1 VGDDQDRAKV
11 PGSTLLDVVAVMD
24 RLRSPGGCPWD
35 AEQTHASL
43 TRYLLEETYEV
54 LDAVAALQAGDAGAD
69 AELADELGDVLLQ
82 VVFHA
87 RVAAE
92 RGAFDVDDVAAG
104 LVDKLTRRHPHVF
117 ADERVRTDDRGMS
130 GDAVQA
136 RWDELKAT
144 EKPDRGPVDG
154 IPNHLPA
161 LARADKLL
169 ARLERAGLAVPE
181 PVPLPVLVP
190 ATDHPVGLRDDPP
203 AADPQGVDETATTQE
218 AVGEALFALV
228 RRARAGGVDPEAALR
243 AHVASVIAAVPS
255 TVAPGA
261 GRAH

>member
-1 VGDDQDRAKV
+1 MTEDHDRAKA
-11 PGSTLLDVVAVMD
+11 PGSALLDVVAVMD

-54 LDAVAALQAGDAGAD
+54 LDAVDALGAGAD
-69 AELADELGDVLLQ
+69 GADADLAEELGDVLLQ

-104 LVDKLTRRHPHVF
+104 LTAKLVRRHPHVF
-117 ADERVRTDDRGMS
+117 ADEQVRT

-136 RWDELKAT
+136 RWDELKAA
-144 EKPDRGPVDG
+144 EKPHRGPLDG
-154 IPNHLPA
+154 IPAHLPA

-169 ARLERAGLAVPE
+169 ARLERAGLM
-181 PVPLPVLVP
+181 
-190 ATDHPVGLRDDPP
+190 VGPQ
-203 AADPQGVDETATTQE
+203 AADVTQVDDTDATAATPE
-218 AVGEALFALV
+218 KFGAELFSLV
-228 RRARAGGVDPEAALR
+228 ARARAAGVDPEAALR
-243 AHVASVIAAVPS
+243 SHVGRVAAEATAVADARTDSVAA
-255 TVAPGA
+255 TGT

>member
-1 VGDDQDRAKV
+1 MTEDHDRAST
-11 PGSTLLDVVAVMD
+11 PGSALLDVVAVMD

-54 LDAVAALQAGDAGAD
+54 LDAVDALEAGVDGAEAD
-69 AELADELGDVLLQ
+69 LAEELGDVLLQ

-104 LVDKLTRRHPHVF
+104 LAAKLVRRHPHVF
-117 ADERVRTDDRGMS
+117 ADEQVRT

-136 RWDELKAT
+136 RWDELKAA
-144 EKPDRGPVDG
+144 EKPHRGPLDG

-169 ARLERAGLAVPE
+169 ARLDRAGLMVEAPPADVTQVE
-181 PVPLPVLVP
+181 QVAQARP
-190 ATDHPVGLRDDPP
+190 ATS
-203 AADPQGVDETATTQE
+203 AE
-218 AVGEALFALV
+218 AFGAELFSLV
-228 RRARAGGVDPEAALR
+228 ARARAAGVDPEAALR
-243 AHVASVIAAVPS
+243 SHVSRVAEQATTSDARRAAA
-255 TVAPGA
+255 TGTD
-261 GRAH
+261 RAH